1 MIFSEQIQL
10 RCIFYAYF
18 PFKLIGMQIL
28 IYVGILSRVQIITIL
43 FAHYYQHSDLENR
56 NNIKK
61 IVKISFQWYNF

>member
-1 MIFSEQIQL
+1 
-10 RCIFYAYF
+10 
-18 PFKLIGMQIL
+18 MQIL

-43 FAHYYQHSDLENR
+43 FAHYYQHSDLKNR